1 MRKLSM
7 IAVGLLVGVWLM
19 PVSSARAGEWVQVT
33 CTQPNGQPAPIDG
46 WQVSARGSF
55 GSGSGSSNTCA
66 QPGGALTALD
76 NAVVTES
83 AYNGPMWIYTAP
95 AGSTIA
101 GGSLTASLR
110 ARLGQAYVA
119 TPQNM
124 FTDQADVVINCQYN
138 AGACENNA
146 TETATVPIIPGGT
159 QMFVTAMCVGEHE
172 GDLTC
177 PPKPGEINAKVSL
190 SAADIE
196 LANSSTPTGTG
207 FAGSLLAPAASGKAS
222 LTFSAQDP
230 EGPGVYRVIVDLDG
244 TAVYQATPDS
254 NGGQCASIG
263 AYASGVSEFLNA
275 QPCKQNVAV
284 DVLLD
289 TTRFSNGQHLLKV
302 TVQDAAGNTE
312 VIRDDTISIANA
324 SAGGVTSSGAGS
336 SSGAGASSIGPGS
349 PPVARGAANGTN
361 ASDQATLTA
370 RWMSTAKVL
379 RTSRYGVAD
388 RVTGRLTGPGGV
400 GIGGAGIDVYETPA
414 YHGAGTRRIG
424 GVSTDPTGQWT
435 LTLPR
440 GVSSGALRFDYRSHQ
455 NDTVAAASATLR
467 LSVHAGI
474 ALKIAPRSASVGRKI
489 FFTGVLHGAPIP
501 EGGKQLVLEARS
513 GGEWIQ
519 FDTVRTNAR
528 GRYRATYRFKFPGP
542 VTYQF
547 RVLSRYEADFPFLDG
562 TSNVVAVHEH

>member
-1 MRKLSM
+1 MRSLAM
-7 IAVGLLVGVWLM
+7 IAVVLVVGVWLAWA
-19 PVSSARAGEWVQVT
+19 PPASAGEWTQVT
-33 CTQPNGQPAPIDG
+33 CTQPNGQPAPIEG

-55 GSGSGSSNTCA
+55 GSGSGLSNTCA
-66 QPGGALTALD
+66 QLGGALTALD

-119 TPQNM
+119 TPQNV

-138 AGACENNA
+138 FGACLNNA
-146 TETATVPIIPGGT
+146 TETATVSIIPGGT
-159 QMFVTAMCVGEHE
+159 QMFAAAMCVGEHE

-190 SAADIE
+190 SAVDIT
-196 LANSSTPTGTG
+196 LTNGSTPTGTA

-230 EGPGVYRVIVDLDG
+230 EGPGVYRVIVNVDG

-254 NGGQCASIG
+254 NGGRCASIG
-263 AYASGVSEFLNA
+263 AYASGVNEFLYA
-275 QPCKQNVAV
+275 QPCKRSVAV
-284 DVLLD
+284 DIPVD
-289 TTRFSNGQHLLKV
+289 TTRFSNGQHTLRV
-302 TVQDAAGNTE
+302 TVQDAAGNPAI
-312 VIRDDTISIANA
+312 VYDGIISIANA
-324 SAGGVTSSGAGS
+324 GGGGANGSGAGT

-349 PPVARGAANGTN
+349 PPAVRGPVNGTN
-361 ASDQATLTA
+361 ASDQAVLTA
-370 RWMSTAKVL
+370 RWS
-379 RTSRYGVAD
+379 RTSKAAFASRYGVAD
-388 RVTGRLTGPGGV
+388 RVTGRLTTSGGQP
-400 GIGGAGIDVYETPA
+400 IGSAAIDVYETPA

-424 GVSTDPTGQWT
+424 GVATGPTGQWT

-440 GVSSGALRFDYRSHQ
+440 GVSSGVLLFVYRSHQ

-474 ALKIAPRSASVGRKI
+474 ALKITPRSASVGRKI
-489 FFTGVLHGAPIP
+489 FFSGVLHGTPIP
-501 EGGKQLVLEARS
+501 EGGKQLVLEASS
-513 GGEWIQ
+513 GGEWVQ
-519 FDTVRTNAR
+519 FNTIRTNAK
-528 GRYRATYRFKFPGP
+528 GRYHSSYRFKFPGP
-542 VTYQF
+542 VTYHF

-562 TSNVVAVHEH
+562 ASNTVTVHEH

>member
-7 IAVGLLVGVWLM
+7 IAVGLLVGVWLAWAQAA
-19 PVSSARAGEWVQVT
+19 SAGEWTQVT
-33 CTQPNGQPAPIDG
+33 CTQPNGQPAPTEG
-46 WQVSARGSF
+46 WQ
-55 GSGSGSSNTCA
+55 GSSGGVGSESGTINMCA
-66 QPGGALTALD
+66 QPGGELTAFD
-76 NAVVTES
+76 SSTATET
-83 AYNGPMWIYTAP
+83 AYMGPMWTYTAP

-101 GGSLTASLR
+101 GGALTISALTPH
-110 ARLGQAYVA
+110 GQAYVA
-119 TPQNM
+119 TPQNS
-124 FTDQADVVINCQYN
+124 FKDDALLNCQYN
-138 AGACENNA
+138 VEPCASSGIAG
-146 TETATVPIIPGGT
+146 TWTIPPAQAGGT
-159 QMFVTAMCVGEHE
+159 QLFMAAFCVAPNPGE
-172 GDLTC
+172 TIC
-177 PPKPGEINAKVSL
+177 PARPGEINAEIKL

-196 LANSSTPTGTG
+196 LANSSVPTGTS
-207 FAGSLLAPAASGKAS
+207 FAGSLLAPTASGKAS

-302 TVQDAAGNTE
+302 TVQDAAGNTT
-312 VIRDDTISIANA
+312 VVRDDTISIANA
-324 SAGGVTSSGAGS
+324 SAGGVTSGGAGT
-336 SSGAGASSIGPGS
+336 SSGAGVSSIGPGS
-349 PPVARGAANGTN
+349 PPAVRGPVNGTN

-370 RWMSTAKVL
+370 RWVSTAKVL
-379 RTSRYGVAD
+379 RTSRYGAVD

-400 GIGGAGIDVYETPA
+400 GIGSAGIDVYETPA

-424 GVSTDPTGQWT
+424 GVSTGPTGQWT

-489 FFTGVLHGAPIP
+489 FFSGVLHGAPIP

-519 FDTVRTNAR
+519 FDTIRTNAR

>member
-1 MRKLSM
+1 M
-7 IAVGLLVGVWLM
+7 
-19 PVSSARAGEWVQVT
+19 
-33 CTQPNGQPAPIDG
+33 
-46 WQVSARGSF
+46 
-55 GSGSGSSNTCA
+55 
-66 QPGGALTALD
+66 
-76 NAVVTES
+76 
-83 AYNGPMWIYTAP
+83 
-95 AGSTIA
+95 
-101 GGSLTASLR
+101 
-110 ARLGQAYVA
+110 
-119 TPQNM
+119 
-124 FTDQADVVINCQYN
+124 
-138 AGACENNA
+138 
-146 TETATVPIIPGGT
+146 
-159 QMFVTAMCVGEHE
+159 
-172 GDLTC
+172 
-177 PPKPGEINAKVSL
+177 
-190 SAADIE
+190 
-196 LANSSTPTGTG
+196 
-207 FAGSLLAPAASGKAS
+207 
-222 LTFSAQDP
+222 
-230 EGPGVYRVIVDLDG
+230 YRVIVDLDG

-302 TVQDAAGNTE
+302 IVQDAAGNTT
-312 VIRDDTISIANA
+312 VVRDDTISIANA
-324 SAGGVTSSGAGS
+324 SAGGVTSGGAGT
-336 SSGAGASSIGPGS
+336 SSGAGVSSIGPGS
-349 PPVARGAANGTN
+349 PPAVRGPVNGTN

-370 RWMSTAKVL
+370 RWVSTAKVL
-379 RTSRYGVAD
+379 RTSRYGAVD

-400 GIGGAGIDVYETPA
+400 GIGSAGIDVYETPA

-424 GVSTDPTGQWT
+424 GVSTGPTGQWT

-489 FFTGVLHGAPIP
+489 FFSGVLHGAPIP

-519 FDTVRTNAR
+519 FDTIRTNAR